1 MATGNQKLGFAIR
14 AVNEAEQVLR
24 ELKGQVADVGE
35 ELENTAKGGGSG
47 VQEMLGEIA
56 DAAGS
61 AEQGL
66 RGISDLLTVAE
77 EQFGLNVGPMQE
89 WAASAADVGG
99 GIEGI
104 LVGFP
109 AFIKQ
114 LMLLPGAIGPAVAA
128 AWTHVTALTAQ
139 AAAFIVA
146 NAPILLII
154 GSFALLA
161 AGVVLLVKHWD
172 TIVEKVPFLGTAVDA
187 VWKVLEPIFGFIVD
201 GATKVYDFFVNNWQ
215 LIATI
220 LSGPFAPLVFL
231 ATDMFGVRSA
241 ILGAAE
247 GVIGWFTDT
256 WSTVQGLLESPV
268 SAAVTVISGLVGGI
282 SGLVGGAFSG
292 VQSTVTGIINEMID
306 AYNST
311 IGKIPGV
318 PNIPRIGG
326 GGGGT
331 TSTYGVDP
339 GIANARGSLNANG
352 TVTPPANGGGAFV
365 IPSGQGI
372 TSPITAGLPG
382 GGGGGTT
389 VVVQALDSADV
400 ESWLNRGGT
409 DAIANALNRRQ
420 VLA

>member
-35 ELENTAKGGGSG
+35 ELENTAKGGGTG
-47 VQEMLGEIA
+47 VQAMLGEIA

-89 WAASAADVGG
+89 WTAAAADVGG

-114 LMLLPGAIGPAVAA
+114 MLLLPGAIGPAVAA
-128 AWTHVTALTAQ
+128 AWTHVAALTAQ

-146 NAPILLII
+146 NAPIILII

-172 TIVEKVPFLGTAVDA
+172 TIVEHVPWLGTAVDA
-187 VWKVLEPIFGFIVD
+187 VWKVLEPVFGFILD
-201 GATKVYDFFVNNWQ
+201 GAEKVYAFFRDNWK

-231 ATDMFGVRSA
+231 ATDMFGIRSA
-241 ILGAAE
+241 LLGGAE
-247 GVIGWFTDT
+247 AVIGWFTDT
-256 WSTVQGLLESPV
+256 WSGITDLLHNPV
-268 SAAVTVISGLVGGI
+268 STAVGLISTTVGGI
-282 SGLVGGAFSG
+282 AGMVEGAFNG
-292 VQSTVTGIINEMID
+292 VVGTVTGIINGLID
-306 AYNST
+306 AYNNT
-311 IGKIPGV
+311 IGKAPGV

-326 GGGGT
+326 GGGSSPP
-331 TSTYGVDP
+331 STYGVDP
-339 GIANARGSLNANG
+339 GIANASG
-352 TVTPPANGGGAFV
+352 TRNPDGTITPPTNGGGALF
-365 IPSGQGI
+365 IPSGAGI
-372 TSPITAGLPG
+372 PAPG
-382 GGGGGTT
+382 GRTGGG
-389 VVVQALDSADV
+389 VVEVHISALDAQSTRD
-400 ESWLNRGGT
+400 WLNRGGT
-409 DAIANALNRRQ
+409 EEIARALGGRT
-420 VLA
+420 VFE